1 MFDKRK
7 SLTTGNGAKK
17 RQKLD
22 HEELIP
28 SSFEEDLALIESLEK
43 ESQST
48 NDGSQQDE
56 FFVPKRFSTSNSNKW
71 QRPNLPNINPEKDSI
86 VFQQFEV
93 DHYTGWCIKCNI
105 HIRK

>member
-56 FFVPKRFSTSNSNKW
+56 FRLVHKVQYSHQKMIH
-71 QRPNLPNINPEKDSI
+71 NLYDYII
-86 VFQQFEV
+86 
-93 DHYTGWCIKCNI
+93 I
-105 HIRK
+105 